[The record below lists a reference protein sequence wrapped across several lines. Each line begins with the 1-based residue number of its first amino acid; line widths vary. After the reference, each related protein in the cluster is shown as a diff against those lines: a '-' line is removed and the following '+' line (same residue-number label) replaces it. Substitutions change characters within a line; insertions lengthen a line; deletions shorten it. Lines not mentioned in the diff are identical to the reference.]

1 MFDIDREHPEY
12 KLRKQIW
19 RQYRDLYAG
28 GDQFRL
34 HAQHYLVRRQR
45 EPGDVYAERLIRVFY
60 ENYIGSIVDWYA
72 STVVRREPVLT
83 FEGKNEPAK
92 QFFGELVE
100 DADRKGTR
108 LSDLCRRQLIETI
121 IAGSSFLLV
130 DFPRASP
137 GAAGSRGEEDAAGA
151 SRAYLVDYRAED
163 VINWSL
169 DDQGNYE
176 WVVIRTKSVKK
187 DRVEDADWRT
197 EVRWA
202 YYDKTNYRIY
212 KQDTGESIGNPRP
225 DGRGL
230 TRATNDP
237 RPDGR
242 GLTEG
247 SIGKPQADAWGWKGT
262 DGAESGAVKLV
273 DQGTHGLA
281 KLGRVPLFPLRIP
294 EGLWMLNRAGL
305 LQLEHFNKSN
315 ALAWAL
321 TMGLFAMP
329 VVYSDREWSQMV
341 GESYYIQLGPGDK
354 FGWTE
359 PEGKVYQ
366 IAADNLKSLQEEIYR
381 VCYLAQAGGSL
392 DKSQSGIS
400 KQLDFSI
407 TQEVLS
413 TYADAVKDQI
423 RRVLKAIEAAREDRL
438 AISVT
443 GMDEFDIA
451 DFSTELSDAQQLLA
465 LGVESPTLKKEIF
478 KKLSLKFLSDSRQ
491 DVKDRIVG
499 EIDGRS

>member
-1 MFDIDREHPEY
+1 VFDIDREHPEY

-28 GDQFRL
+28 GEQFRL

-45 EPGDVYAERLIRVFY
+45 EPGDVYAERLNRVFY

-92 QFFGELVE
+92 QFFAELVE

-108 LSDLCRRQLIETI
+108 LSDLCRKQLIETI
-121 IAGSSFLLV
+121 IAGSSYLLV
-130 DFPRASP
+130 DFPRANSRAEQK
-137 GAAGSRGEEDAAGA
+137 AASRGEEDAAGA
-151 SRAYLVDYRAED
+151 SRAYLVDYGAED

-176 WVVIRTKSVKK
+176 WVVLRTKVVKTG
-187 DRVEDADWRT
+187 RVDDSDWHT
-197 EVRWA
+197 EIRWA

-212 KQDTGESIGNPRP
+212 KQDTG
-225 DGRGL
+225 DGARDHPAAG
-230 TRATNDP
+230 AA
-237 RPDGR
+237 
-242 GLTEG
+242 
-247 SIGKPQADAWGWKGT
+247 IGKPQGGAPSGKPPADAWGWNG
-262 DGAESGAVKLV
+262 DGETGAVKLV

-392 DKSQSGIS
+392 DKAQSGIS

-413 TYADAVKDQI
+413 TYADAVKDQV
-423 RRVLKAIEAAREDRL
+423 RRVLKAIEAAREDGL

-451 DFSTELSDAQQLLA
+451 DFTTELSDAQQLLA

-491 DVKDRIVG
+491 DVKDRIVE
-499 EIDGRS
+499 EIDGRK